1 MFGGRTITVICV
13 PQCGHARAVR
23 ELLRRRQLPFVEQ
36 ALTADDADTVIAT
49 YHLYSS
55 PVLLING
62 EVISGVPEIMG
73 RIESLAAVG
82 R

>member
-1 MFGGRTITVICV
+1 MFGRRTITVICV

-49 YHLYSS
+49 YHLYCS

-73 RIESLAAVG
+73 RIESLAAG